1 MKKQV
6 QSEPTVCA
14 TVLSTAG
21 CVWKGGGVYARGGRG
36 PAGSSPGQKIAIPS
50 LLVMSPSLF
59 PMAGTLP
66 VGGAGAHPICP
77 ASGGGTMK

>member
-1 MKKQV
+1 M
-6 QSEPTVCA
+6 E
-14 TVLSTAG
+14 
-21 CVWKGGGVYARGGRG
+21 GGGAYARGGRG
-36 PAGSSPGQKIAIPS
+36 HAGSSPGQKIGIHS

-66 VGGAGAHPICP
+66 VGGAGARPVCP